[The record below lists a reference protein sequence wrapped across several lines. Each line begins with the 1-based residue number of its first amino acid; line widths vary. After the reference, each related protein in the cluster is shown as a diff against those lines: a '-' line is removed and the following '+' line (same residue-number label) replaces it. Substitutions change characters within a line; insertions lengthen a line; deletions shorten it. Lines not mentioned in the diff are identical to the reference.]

1 MNWWHPPVFEA
12 KRPYLQARMAV
23 IKAIR
28 GYFEGQDLWEVETPA
43 LQSSPTMDTHIH
55 AFKTE
60 LLNQNLAAEKTIY
73 LHTSPEFAMK
83 KLLVAGAGD
92 MFQLCHAYRN
102 AEISKLHSP
111 EFTLLEWYR
120 KGAEAYEAVMQ
131 DCEALIRKCASAAGV
146 DVLRRKNRQAYI
158 DKDFTRL
165 TVAEAFQQYAEIDL
179 AACLEDN
186 ALFVAKAN
194 AAGIRTARD
203 DRWDDIFFRIMA
215 EKIEPFLGDGVPCI
229 LHEYPLSMA
238 ALARREPRDERFAR
252 RFEIYACGVELANGF
267 DELTDTAEQRT
278 RFHAEMAAK
287 KEIYGLEYPVDED
300 FLKAIEHGLPPCAGV
315 AMGVD
320 RLVMLLTGAEDIGQ
334 VLWAG
339 RAW

>member
-12 KRPYLQARMAV
+12 KRPYLQARMAI

-28 GYFEGQDLWEVETPA
+28 GYFDQQGLWEVETPA
-43 LQSSPTMDTHIH
+43 LQTSPTMDTHIH

-60 LLNQNLAAEKTIY
+60 LLNQNLTAEKTLY

-102 AEISKLHSP
+102 AEISSLHSP

-120 KGAEAYEAVMQ
+120 KGADAYEAVMQ
-131 DCEALIRKCASAAGV
+131 DCEALIRESASAAGAH
-146 DVLRRKNRQAYI
+146 VLRRKDRQTDI
-158 DKDFTRL
+158 GKDFTRL
-165 TVAEAFQQYAEIDL
+165 SVADAFWQYAGIDL
-179 AACLEDN
+179 TACLEDA
-186 ALFVAKAN
+186 ALFAAKAN
-194 AAGIRTARD
+194 AAGIRTAPD

-215 EKIEPFLGDGVPCI
+215 EKIEPFLGDGAPCI

-238 ALARREPRDERFAR
+238 ALARREPRDKRFAM

-267 DELTDTAEQRT
+267 DELTDPAEQRT
-278 RFHAEMAAK
+278 RFHAEMATK
-287 KEIYGLEYPVDED
+287 KEIYGFEYPVDED

-334 VLWAG
+334 VLWASVIV
-339 RAW
+339 